1 MKILF
6 SPLGMTDPIKNDYD
20 GPFLHILRH
29 FRPDKAYLFMTKRV
43 CELADQDDRY
53 QAQAHRL
60 CEDLGFAC
68 EIFELRYENIDNPQ
82 EYDIFYPLFEQE
94 LNAIH
99 SANPGCQ
106 VLINLSSGTPQMKS
120 ACNLLALTAP
130 FPVVPIQVTTPN
142 ESENYG
148 SPGYDLTATW
158 TNNIDNHAEMDPLDR
173 SKVVKT
179 DNLRYLFLREAA
191 ISHIDNYDYSAAAN
205 ILEMVAAFVPP
216 QAAHLVKAAQHR
228 RNMLLGE
235 AAREAKLG
243 AYDIF
248 PVKSSDAQKL
258 FEYLLLLGIQQKTR
272 MLMDFVR
279 GISPA
284 LTRLFEAFLQEK
296 CNRRVRQDYC
306 VQRRFR
312 PGHYV
317 FKRDCLS
324 ASDPQLAAYYDH
336 CFPSGLRDSSDLS
349 CSLLL
354 PMIEFDCGPQGRFA
368 NETVVRKAKDMRAVE
383 EKIRNQAAHNIVAI
397 GEEDFRRVAGISSYE
412 LLKDMQW
419 LFKLSYSRYFRDG
432 MDGWD
437 SYEEM
442 NKAIIRQLKGKA

>member
-1 MKILF
+1 
-6 SPLGMTDPIKNDYD
+6 MTDPIKNDFD
-20 GPFLHILRH
+20 GPFLHILRNY
-29 FRPDKAYLFMTKRV
+29 RPQKAYIFMTKRV
-43 CELADQDDRY
+43 CELADKDDRY
-53 QAQAHRL
+53 KVQAQQL
-60 CEDLGFAC
+60 CEDLGFEC
-68 EIFELRYENIDNPQ
+68 EIQELRYEDVDNPQ

-99 SANPGCQ
+99 STNPDCQ

-148 SPGYDLTATW
+148 SPGYDIAATW
-158 TNNIDNHAEMDPLDR
+158 KNNIDNHPELDPLDR

-191 ISHIDNYDYSAAAN
+191 ISHIENYDYSAAAN

-216 QAAHLVKAAQHR
+216 QAMHLVRAAQNR
-228 RNMLLGE
+228 RNMLLGGAAKE
-235 AAREAKLG
+235 ANLG
-243 AYDIF
+243 GYDMLPI
-248 PVKSSDAQKL
+248 KSSDAQEL
-258 FEYLLLLGIQQKTR
+258 FEYLLLLGIQQKTGL
-272 MLMDFVR
+272 LMDFVR

-284 LTRLFEAFLQEK
+284 LTRLFEAYLSKK
-296 CNRRVRQDYC
+296 CDRPIRENYC
-306 VQRRFR
+306 VPRRSN
-312 PGHYV
+312 PSHYI
-317 FKRDCLS
+317 FKRDRL
-324 ASDPQLAAYYDH
+324 ATSDPQLLAYYDQ
-336 CFPSGLRDSSDLS
+336 CFPPGLRDSSDLS

-354 PMIEFDCGPQGRFA
+354 PMIEFDCGPQGRFT
-368 NETVVRKAKDMRAVE
+368 NDSVVKKAQDMRTVE

-397 GEEDFRRVAGISSYE
+397 REDDFQRVAGISSRD

-419 LFKLSYSRYFRDG
+419 MFKLTYSRYFKDG
-432 MDGWD
+432 VNVWD

-442 NKAIIRQLKGKA
+442 NKAIISQLKGNS